1 MPDRIEILGV
11 PVDCLSLR
19 EVTESISQWLAEPA
33 GTLRHIVTVNP
44 EYVIAARRDSRF
56 AETLRGAELAL
67 ADGIGIV
74 LAARLLRLTVPS
86 RITGNDLV
94 DAVAGMEYPG
104 TRIFLLGAEP
114 GVAEAAASVLRDRH
128 PSAAIVGTLSGSPA
142 PDGWQEISAAL
153 ARSKPTILFV
163 AFGHPRQDL
172 WVSVNRARLEAH
184 GILVASGVG
193 GVYDYLSGRVPR
205 APSLLRRFGLEWLY
219 RLVRQPW
226 RWRRQAAL
234 PVFTLLVI
242 LEAVRS
248 RTGSGQA
255 S

>member
-1 MPDRIEILGV
+1 MSGRIEILGV
-11 PVDCLSLR
+11 PVDLVDLSD
-19 EVTESISQWLAEPA
+19 VTGIIGQWLDAPP

-74 LAARLLRLTVPS
+74 LAARLLRLTVPT

-94 DAVAGMEYPG
+94 DAAAGIDHPDK
-104 TRIFLLGAEP
+104 RIFLLGAEP
-114 GVAEAAASVLRDRH
+114 GVADAAASVLRDRH
-128 PSAAIVGTLSGSPA
+128 PSAAIVGTYSGSPE
-142 PDGWQEISAAL
+142 PEGWQSISDAL
-153 ARSKPTILFV
+153 ARSKPSILFV

-172 WVSVNRARLEAH
+172 WILVNRARLEAH

-205 APSLLRRFGLEWLY
+205 APSLLRRIGLEWLY